1 MKTIAVEALVPGMVV
16 ARDVYT
22 RNGQLIVSE
31 GTKLTL
37 DIIMKFTNWGIFAIS
52 IEEPTFSQKD
62 QQEKLI
68 AAQISVAHDRVVGIT
83 ENIFANNDTGAI
95 DPDLLRGMVGDLDN
109 QLELN
114 SNVLLNLSHLKS
126 YDNYVYLHSV
136 NVCVLTL
143 IIGKKLKLSVN
154 ELHDLGLAA
163 VLHDYG
169 MIRLDSAIFNHERR
183 LTDAEWLKIK
193 GHPYDG
199 YEMLK
204 KSGAFNEAILAGIL
218 DHHERLDGSGYPNS
232 KNGDRIHLFGKIIAV
247 ADVYDAC
254 ISPRKHRPRLTP
266 NEALKNLLGQ
276 AHLFDINILKAF
288 VAAMAVYPIGCFVR
302 LNTGEI
308 GKVIGINDSSPFRP
322 EIRIVLDRQRQ
333 KLEPPIRINL
343 LDEEYVHT
351 YIAETLSGSELDE
364 VYRLLE
370 E

>member
-1 MKTIAVEALVPGMVV
+1 
-16 ARDVYT
+16 
-22 RNGQLIVSE
+22 
-31 GTKLTL
+31 
-37 DIIMKFTNWGIFAIS
+37 
-52 IEEPTFSQKD
+52 
-62 QQEKLI
+62 
-68 AAQISVAHDRVVGIT
+68 
-83 ENIFANNDTGAI
+83 
-95 DPDLLRGMVGDLDN
+95 
-109 QLELN
+109 
-114 SNVLLNLSHLKS
+114 
-126 YDNYVYLHSV
+126 
-136 NVCVLTL
+136 
-143 IIGKKLKLSVN
+143 
-154 ELHDLGLAA
+154 
-163 VLHDYG
+163 
-169 MIRLDSAIFNHERR
+169 
-183 LTDAEWLKIK
+183 
-193 GHPYDG
+193 
-199 YEMLK
+199 MLK